1 MPSPYHV
8 LYQLGITP
16 WDGKTEAAPLLD
28 LLAALPP
35 GRALDV
41 GCGTGDHCL
50 LMARA
55 GWQVTGIDLVR
66 KALGAARTKI
76 AAAGPTGRRSP
87 CSGRTSSSP
96 RSHCSTRSS
105 TSSPISVAFTACR
118 RSSVCRRCPRSGGSR
133 HPVPGCSSSRSSR
146 AADWDR
152 RGSTARHGSLRRCGL
167 ERRRCD
173 LPGRH
178 QYQFPAGRRR
188 VRLVPAAPHLK
199 GIAMTALQEYAEPG
213 QVGSGSASADPPG
226 PEPTGL
232 SAQLGPGTGL
242 DRTGLDRTGL
252 DRTGA
257 PGPGRPLPAAD
268 RACIQWR

>member
-76 AAAGPTGRRSP
+76 AAAGPDGAQVTLLRADIIKPPQSLLDQKFDLVTDLGCFHGLPEKQRVQAMSAIGRLTAPGARMLILAVQ
-87 CSGRTSSSP
+87 P
-96 RSHCSTRSS
+96 RRGLGPKGLDRADMDRYAGAVWSVDDVISQDAIN
-105 TSSPISVAFTACR
+105 TSSPLGDAAFA
-118 RSSVCRRCPRSGGSR
+118 
-133 HPVPGCSSSRSSR
+133 
-146 AADWDR
+146 WYL
-152 RGSTARHGSLRRCGL
+152 LRR
-167 ERRRCD
+167 
-173 LPGRH
+173 
-178 QYQFPAGRRR
+178 
-188 VRLVPAAPHLK
+188 
-199 GIAMTALQEYAEPG
+199 I
-213 QVGSGSASADPPG
+213 
-226 PEPTGL
+226 
-232 SAQLGPGTGL
+232 
-242 DRTGLDRTGL
+242 
-252 DRTGA
+252 
-257 PGPGRPLPAAD
+257 
-268 RACIQWR
+268 